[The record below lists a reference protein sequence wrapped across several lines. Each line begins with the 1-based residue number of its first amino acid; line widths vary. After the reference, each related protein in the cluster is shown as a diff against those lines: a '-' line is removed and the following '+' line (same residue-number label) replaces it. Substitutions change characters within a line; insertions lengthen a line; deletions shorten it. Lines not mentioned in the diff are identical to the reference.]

1 MPRGAHSASGAIWF
15 VDLHVTMDGNAT
27 LNEVH
32 EMTEKIEK
40 RVHRLLPRSDVTVH
54 VEPQEMAEN

>member
-1 MPRGAHSASGAIWF
+1 
-15 VDLHVTMDGNAT
+15 MDGKAT

-54 VEPQEMAEN
+54 VEPPEMAETQT